1 MVELILYF
9 TAFVLLS
16 GVMAMTDAAVLSI
29 SAAEIEAMAAAG
41 KPGAMTLR
49 KLHGHL
55 TRAVVVIVIL
65 TNTVN
70 VLGPVLVGNKA
81 VELYGS
87 VVLGAITAILTF
99 TTIVLSEIVPKSI
112 GVHYAP
118 LVSRMAAPAILI
130 VSYAILPLVLA
141 LDLFSSIFRKG
152 RRPIGTEAQ
161 IRSLARIGSRAGLIE
176 KEESQLIQRTFVLND
191 KTAGDIMVGAEEI
204 VWLDHGMSIA
214 EAAKKLLH
222 EKYSRFPVFGSSR
235 GDIRGLVISQDVLDA
250 VTTKRAHRSVGA
262 IAREILKIRGTERL
276 DELLLLFRDRKT
288 HMALVID
295 GGETVGLVTLED
307 VLEELVGEIEDETD
321 HMHS

>member
-9 TAFVLLS
+9 AAFVLLS

-29 SAAEIEAMAAAG
+29 SAAVIEAMAAAG
-41 KPGAMTLR
+41 KPGAMTLK
-49 KLHGHL
+49 KLHSHL

-87 VVLGAITAILTF
+87 AVLGVITAILTF
-99 TTIVLSEIVPKSI
+99 ATIVLSEIIPKSI

-118 LVSRMAAPAILI
+118 LISRVAAPAILI
-130 VSYAILPLVLA
+130 VSYAILPLVFA
-141 LDLFSSIFRKG
+141 LDLVSRLFQRG

-176 KEESQLIQRTFVLND
+176 KQESQLIQRTFVLND
-191 KTAGDIMVGAEEI
+191 KTAGDIMIPAEGI

-214 EAAKKLLH
+214 EAATKLLH
-222 EKYSRFPVFGSSR
+222 EKYSRFPVFGSSH
-235 GDIRGLVISQDVLDA
+235 GDIRGLVISQDVLNA
-250 VTTKRAHRSVGA
+250 VTTKRDHRLVSS
-262 IAREILKIRGTERL
+262 IAREILKIRETERL
-276 DELLLLFRDRKT
+276 DELLLLFRNRKT

-295 GGETVGLVTLED
+295 GGESVGLVTLED
-307 VLEELVGEIEDETD
+307 VLEELDGEIEDETD
-321 HMHS
+321 HLRS